1 MYFILTLYTSSEG
14 LFLLYLY
21 FYYFVAYP
29 GTSFLTT
36 LIKPL
41 IDWLIDEGNVE
52 KELVKTNKSLY
63 AHMCGKYC
71 SSKALLQTEP
81 DI

>member
-63 AHMCGKYC
+63 AHMCRKYC
-71 SSKALLQTEP
+71 SSKPLLQTEP
-81 DI
+81 DT